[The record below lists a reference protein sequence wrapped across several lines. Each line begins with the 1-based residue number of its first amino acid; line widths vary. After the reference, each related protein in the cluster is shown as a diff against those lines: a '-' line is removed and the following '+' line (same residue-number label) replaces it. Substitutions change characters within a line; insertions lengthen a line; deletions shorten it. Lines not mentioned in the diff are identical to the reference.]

1 MKRFSIVAMLLLI
14 CIMAF
19 AAPKKMAVYV
29 DGDATKSQKTIVSSC
44 VLARM
49 SGSKD
54 YSPFERN
61 DAFLKALTKEQDFQ
75 LSGEVPEREIRAV
88 GKRLGVDY
96 VLAVNIIITDDG
108 YCHMSGRLIN
118 LETGAIVKS
127 VNQKREYENS
137 EVLTA
142 MANNIAY
149 RLLNKNSK

>member
-1 MKRFSIVAMLLLI
+1 R
-14 CIMAF
+14 
-19 AAPKKMAVYV
+19 
-29 DGDATKSQKTIVSSC
+29 TSSC
-44 VLARM
+44 LE
-49 SGSKD
+49 KC
-54 YSPFERN
+54 
-61 DAFLKALTKEQDFQ
+61 L
-75 LSGEVPEREIRAV
+75 REIRAV

-96 VLAVNIIITDDG
+96 VLAVNKIITDDG
-108 YCHMSGRLIN
+108 DCHMSGRLIN